1 MGALKIFESPWL
13 LFQKLLM
20 FFCSDRCYMNV
31 RTKFKF
37 VALPIPE
44 ITGGIQQIWAVA
56 GYAHGPHS
64 LSLKFLMGFCL
75 DGE

>member
-1 MGALKIFESPWL
+1 
-13 LFQKLLM
+13 
-20 FFCSDRCYMNV
+20 MNV